1 MLVKGNFIPPL
12 LTCDKLTSILAT
24 LIRGGGEMTPKQ
36 KRVLDFIL
44 SFVERRGFQPSQQ
57 EIASG
62 CGFVS
67 LGTVQHYLRALE
79 NDGHLTRQWNAK
91 RGLQLINPPCP
102 PFAKGGTQGLQQRLM
117 EKYLPGSTQFLEE
130 ALVKGRPEQ
139 QLFAEG
145 LVERQTFAK
154 GGSPQTPAAAPVIGM
169 ELPLVGIVAAGRPVQ
184 AFQLADAIE
193 VPSAM
198 AGPGNVV
205 YEVRGDSMVEMGIMD
220 GDYVAVHP
228 QAVAETGQTVI
239 AEVNGSIT
247 IKKYVRKG
255 NSIQLLPAN
264 SAMSPITVTEDDEFH
279 IRGVLVGSMRFYKK
293 WTGKSST

>member
-1 MLVKGNFIPPL
+1 
-12 LTCDKLTSILAT
+12 
-24 LIRGGGEMTPKQ
+24 MTPKQ

-44 SFVERRGFQPSQQ
+44 SFVERHGFQPSQQ

-62 CGFVS
+62 CGFGS

-79 NDGHLTRQWNAK
+79 KDGHLTRQWNAK
-91 RGLQLINPPCP
+91 RGLQLANP
-102 PFAKGGTQGLQQRLM
+102 PFAKGGTRVLGQSFLGKSPSSSPELRAESFTNLGVELQPFTESNGDTL
-117 EKYLPGSTQFLEE
+117 
-130 ALVKGRPEQ
+130 
-139 QLFAEG
+139 
-145 LVERQTFAK
+145 
-154 GGSPQTPAAAPVIGM
+154 QTPAAAPVIGM

>member
-1 MLVKGNFIPPL
+1 
-12 LTCDKLTSILAT
+12 
-24 LIRGGGEMTPKQ
+24 MTPKQ

-44 SFVERRGFQPSQQ
+44 SFVEHHGFQPSQQ

-79 NDGHLTRQWNAK
+79 KDGHLTRQWNAK
-91 RGLQLINPPCP
+91 RGLQLAIPPCP
-102 PFAKGGTQGLQQRLM
+102 PFAKEVTLQ
-117 EKYLPGSTQFLEE
+117 P
-130 ALVKGRPEQ
+130 
-139 QLFAEG
+139 
-145 LVERQTFAK
+145 
-154 GGSPQTPAAAPVIGM
+154 PAAAPVMGM
-169 ELPLVGIVAAGRPVQ
+169 ELPLVGIVAAGKPVQ

>member
-1 MLVKGNFIPPL
+1 
-12 LTCDKLTSILAT
+12 
-24 LIRGGGEMTPKQ
+24 MTPKQ
-36 KRVLDFIL
+36 KRVLDFIV
-44 SFVERRGFQPSQQ
+44 SFAERHGFQPSQQ

-62 CGFVS
+62 CGFGS

-79 NDGHLTRQWNAK
+79 KDGHLTRQWNAK
-91 RGLQLINPPCP
+91 RGLQLANPPCP
-102 PFAKGGTQGLQQRLM
+102 PFAKGGTRVHGQRLVSSFT
-117 EKYLPGSTQFLEE
+117 PGSPELQNQPFTTLE
-130 ALVKGRPEQ
+130 VEQ
-139 QLFAEG
+139 QP
-145 LVERQTFAK
+145 FAK
-154 GGSPQTPAAAPVIGM
+154 RGTLQTPAVAPIIM

-220 GDYVAVHP
+220 GDYVAVHQ

-264 SAMSPITVTEDDEFH
+264 SAMSPIAVSEDDEFH

>member
-1 MLVKGNFIPPL
+1 
-12 LTCDKLTSILAT
+12 
-24 LIRGGGEMTPKQ
+24 MTPKQ

-44 SFVERRGFQPSQQ
+44 DFVDRNGFQPSQL
-57 EIASG
+57 EIAQG
-62 CGFVS
+62 CGFDS

-79 NDGHLTRQWNAK
+79 RHGHLARQGNAK
-91 RGLQLINPPCP
+91 RGLQLSNPPHP
-102 PFAKGGTQGLQQRLM
+102 PFAKGGTLAASSLKETLAAPRL
-117 EKYLPGSTQFLEE
+117 
-130 ALVKGRPEQ
+130 
-139 QLFAEG
+139 
-145 LVERQTFAK
+145 AK
-154 GGSPQTPAAAPVIGM
+154 GGAAVAGGVGQGGSLTFL
-169 ELPLVGIVAAGRPVQ
+169 ELPLVGIVAAGRPVE

-228 QAVAETGQTVI
+228 QAVAENGQTVI

-247 IKKYVRKG
+247 IKKYLRKG
-255 NSIQLLPAN
+255 NTIQLLPAN
-264 SAMSPITVTEDDEFH
+264 SAMSPITVTEEDEFH
-279 IRGVLVGSMRFYKK
+279 IRGVLVGSMRFYRK

>member
-1 MLVKGNFIPPL
+1 
-12 LTCDKLTSILAT
+12 
-24 LIRGGGEMTPKQ
+24 MTPKQ
-36 KRVLDFIL
+36 KRVLDFIV
-44 SFVERRGFQPSQQ
+44 SFAERHGFQPSQQ

-62 CGFVS
+62 CGFGS

-79 NDGHLTRQWNAK
+79 KDGHLTRQWNAK
-91 RGLQLINPPCP
+91 RGLQLANPPCP
-102 PFAKGGTQGLQQRLM
+102 PFAKGGTQGLVQRFV
-117 EKYLPGSTQFLEE
+117 ETSPGSTGFLEE
-130 ALVKGRPEQ
+130 PFTNPEVGRQPLTAGGIERQ
-139 QLFAEG
+139 AFAEG
-145 LVERQTFAK
+145 QVERQLFTKA
-154 GGSPQTPAAAPVIGM
+154 GTLQTPALTPIIGM

-264 SAMSPITVTEDDEFH
+264 SAMSPIMVTEDDEFH